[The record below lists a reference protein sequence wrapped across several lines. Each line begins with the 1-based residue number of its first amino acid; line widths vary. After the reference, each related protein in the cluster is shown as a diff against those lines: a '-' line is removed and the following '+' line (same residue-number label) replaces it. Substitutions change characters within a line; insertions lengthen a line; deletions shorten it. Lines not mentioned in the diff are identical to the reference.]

1 MKLSNVHRQKFR
13 IQKKSQS
20 RPFPTLLPTTK
31 SKRKK
36 ALERLTL
43 LTFFSTA
50 LFYGDSFFFLQKL
63 SVMATGTSQRIHH
76 PALLCNFQSYRSTRN
91 DHAYRSL
98 DVVDDRLRHFDDS
111 IQNLEPL
118 LGSTGICSSYQEM
131 KEGLIDLNLSSIPP
145 FGREELQRPIKIA
158 SIFEFMATEGA
169 VITHAAQ
176 MTIPVKCFGAFDTH
190 THTHKKKKKNP
201 EPSLDCLCNS
211 IIVIDH
217 LSDDTYKIQDE
228 EENERGKNGERPE

>member
-13 IQKKSQS
+13 IQKKANRGRSP
-20 RPFPTLLPTTK
+20 RFFLLLHRK
-31 SKRKK
+31 GKK

-190 THTHKKKKKNP
+190 T
-201 EPSLDCLCNS
+201 
-211 IIVIDH
+211 
-217 LSDDTYKIQDE
+217 QE
-228 EENERGKNGERPE
+228 EEPRALP